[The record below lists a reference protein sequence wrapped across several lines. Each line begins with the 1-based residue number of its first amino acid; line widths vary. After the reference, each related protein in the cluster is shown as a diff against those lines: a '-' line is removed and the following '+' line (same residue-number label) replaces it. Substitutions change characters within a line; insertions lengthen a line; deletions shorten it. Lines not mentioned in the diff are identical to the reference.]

1 MLAEQGRSLNL
12 LDFSQN
18 GARELFLCD
27 IYSDQVLYGGLSET
41 ELEIMK
47 EDNQSFRKF
56 LVEKMAFSEIEI

>member
-1 MLAEQGRSLNL
+1 MNL

-41 ELEIMK
+41 ELQVVT
-47 EDNQSFRKF
+47 EDQQSFRKF
-56 LVEKMAFSEIEI
+56 ISS